1 VNVVL
6 RASCVRR
13 REERSV
19 MRMNDM
25 TLHLPDVDTA
35 FGVART
41 RSRSIRG
48 GIAGVGEKTLSD
60 RVMVA
65 GGDP

>member
-1 VNVVL
+1 
-6 RASCVRR
+6 
-13 REERSV
+13 
-19 MRMNDM
+19 MNDM
-25 TLHLPDVDTA
+25 NLSLPDADPAV
-35 FGVART
+35 GVART
-41 RSRSIRG
+41 RSRSPCD

>member
-1 VNVVL
+1 MNVVL
-6 RASCVRR
+6 RAWCARR

-19 MRMNDM
+19 LRMNDM
-25 TLHLPDVDTA
+25 NLSLPDADPAV
-35 FGVART
+35 GVART
-41 RSRSIRG
+41 RSRAPCD